1 MRLAGMNMERVMSLV
16 EVKVPDI
23 GDFKEVEVIEVLVKP
38 GDRVAV
44 DQSLITVESDKASME
59 IPCNQAGVVR
69 ELKVKVGDKVAEG
82 SLVLMLETEGDA
94 QQAAPSA
101 APAAAAPAAAP
112 APAPAAAAPAPA
124 AAPAGLINVEVPDI
138 GDFKE
143 VEVIELLVK
152 PGDTVAVDQSL
163 ITVESDK
170 ASMEIP
176 SNQAG
181 VVKELKVKIG
191 DKVSKGTPLLVLE
204 GQGASAPAAA
214 APAPAPAAAAPSAP
228 APTAASFSGTADIE
242 CETLVLGAG
251 PGGYTAAFRAAD
263 LGQKVVM
270 VERYPSLGGVC
281 LNVGC
286 IPSKALLHAAKVITE
301 AEEMSHF
308 GVKMSAPEIELDG
321 LRGWKESVVKKL
333 TGGLSG
339 LAKARKV
346 QVVQG
351 KAAFSSPNT
360 LTVETAEGSKTIAFK
375 NAIIAAGSS
384 VARIPGFP
392 YDDPRLIDSTGA
404 LELRQIPKR
413 MLVIGGGIIGL
424 EMACVYDAL
433 GTKISVVEFL
443 DGLIPSAD
451 RDIVKPLQKRIEK
464 RYEGIYLKTKV
475 TKLEAR
481 PDGLLATF
489 EGENAPA
496 EPQLYDMVLM
506 AVGRRPNG
514 KEIGADKAGVI
525 VSERGFV
532 PVDKQQRTNVGHI
545 FAIGDIC
552 GDPMLAHKATNEA
565 KVAAEV
571 IAGHKV
577 EFDAMTIPSVAYTD
591 PEVAWMGLTEN
602 DAKAQGI
609 PYEKANFPWAA
620 SGRALAMGRDDGVTK
635 LLWDPATKRIIGA
648 GIVGVNA
655 GELLAETVLA
665 MEMGADLEDIALTV
679 HAHPT
684 LSETSMFAA
693 EMGLGVITDLYVPK
707 KK

>member
-1 MRLAGMNMERVMSLV
+1 MSLV
-16 EVKVPDI
+16 EIKVPDI
-23 GDFKEVEVIEVLVKP
+23 GDFTEVEVIELPVKP
-38 GDRVAV
+38 GDVV
-44 DQSLITVESDKASME
+44 KLEQSLITVESDKASME
-59 IPCNQAGVVR
+59 IPCNQAG
-69 ELKVKVGDKVAEG
+69 
-82 SLVLMLETEGDA
+82 
-94 QQAAPSA
+94 
-101 APAAAAPAAAP
+101 
-112 APAPAAAAPAPA
+112 
-124 AAPAGLINVEVPDI
+124 I
-138 GDFKE
+138 
-143 VEVIELLVK
+143 
-152 PGDTVAVDQSL
+152 
-163 ITVESDK
+163 
-170 ASMEIP
+170 
-176 SNQAG
+176 
-181 VVKELKVKIG
+181 VKELKVKIG
-191 DKVSKGTPLLVLE
+191 DKVAEGSLLLLLE
-204 GQGASAPAAA
+204 SASQAAAAPAPVTAPA
-214 APAPAPAAAAPSAP
+214 PSPSPITVSSTAPAPAPAAAFA
-228 APTAASFSGTADIE
+228 GKADIE
-242 CETLVLGAG
+242 CDTLVLGAG

-263 LGQKVVM
+263 LGQKVVL
-270 VERYPSLGGVC
+270 VERYPTLGGVC

-308 GVKMSAPEIELDG
+308 GVKMSKPEIDIDA
-321 LRGWKESVVKKL
+321 LRGWKDSVIKKL

-346 QVVQG
+346 QVLHG
-351 KAAFSSPNT
+351 RAAFSSSNT
-360 LTVETAEGSKTIAFK
+360 LTVETAEGSKVVAFR

-384 VARIPGFP
+384 VAKIPGFP

-433 GTKISVVEFL
+433 GTRVTVVEFA
-443 DGLIPSAD
+443 DGLIPAAD

-464 RYEGIYLKTKV
+464 RYEAIYLNTKV

-481 PDGLLATF
+481 ANGLLASF
-489 EGENAPA
+489 EGAAAPA

-525 VSERGFV
+525 VNERGFI
-532 PVDKQQRTNVGHI
+532 PVDKQQRTNVPHI

-577 EFDAMTIPSVAYTD
+577 AFDAMTIPSVAYTD
-591 PEVAWMGLTEN
+591 PEIAWMGVTETE
-602 DAKAQGI
+602 AKAKGI
-609 PYEKANFPWAA
+609 PFEKASFPWAA

-635 LLWDPATKRIIGA
+635 LLWDPQTKRIIGA

-665 MEMGADLEDIALTV
+665 MEMGADLEDLALTV

-684 LSETSMFAA
+684 LSETPMFAA
-693 EMGLGVITDLYVPK
+693 EMGLGSITDLYIPK
-707 KK
+707 K